1 MKTLKIFISL
11 TFAAFIIS
19 CGTKEKKPP
28 FDLSHINNV
37 EDICVPYSEYGGV
50 KVIPVKLNGEP
61 MNMIYDTGC
70 SGLHLSLLE
79 LKTLYKNGKFSS
91 DDIIGSSY
99 SQIASGEIVEN
110 GTIII
115 KEVEIG
121 GEEGIVLHNVEATVA
136 LNQEAPILL
145 GNGVLDKLASIKVD
159 NVNKTINFTRY

>member
-1 MKTLKIFISL
+1 
-11 TFAAFIIS
+11 
-19 CGTKEKKPP
+19 
-28 FDLSHINNV
+28 
-37 EDICVPYSEYGGV
+37 
-50 KVIPVKLNGEP
+50 